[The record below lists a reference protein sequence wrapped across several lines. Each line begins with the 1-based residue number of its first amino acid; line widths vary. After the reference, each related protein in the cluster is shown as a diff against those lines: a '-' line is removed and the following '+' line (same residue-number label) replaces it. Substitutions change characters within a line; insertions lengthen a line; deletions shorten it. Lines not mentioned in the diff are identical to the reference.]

1 MNEAG
6 KLEVYK
12 KKLDGIC
19 TENGLTYRFV
29 TKGYPIYMEISPL
42 EGMDDQVSMLESADD
57 DMVNSPDAKL
67 VLSMRDGD
75 LVYRM
80 GGLLNLTEAQL
91 SKLKNLFRNMHRLYC
106 EMFFRDVTER
116 GLLKGEYTPPSPETD
131 TNAPTTEPL
140 EEYDEEEDET
150 EPPEFPEGMMEDED
164 GAR

>member
-1 MNEAG
+1 M
-6 KLEVYK
+6 
-12 KKLDGIC
+12 
-19 TENGLTYRFV
+19 TWST
-29 TKGYPIYMEISPL
+29 P
-42 EGMDDQVSMLESADD
+42 
-57 DMVNSPDAKL
+57 PDAKL

-116 GLLKGEYTPPSPETD
+116 GLLRGEYTPPSPETD

-140 EEYDEEEDET
+140 EECDEDGDDT
-150 EPPEFPEGMMEDED
+150 EPPDFPEGMMEDED
-164 GAR
+164 E